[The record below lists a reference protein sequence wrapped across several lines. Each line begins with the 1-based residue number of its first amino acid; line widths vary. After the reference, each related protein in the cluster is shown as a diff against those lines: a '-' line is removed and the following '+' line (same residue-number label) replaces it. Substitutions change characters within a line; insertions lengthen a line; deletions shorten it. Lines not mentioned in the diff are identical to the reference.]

1 MALSQSQSPDLKAF
15 RSYSEHDVI
24 NGLFTTTLGSV
35 NKGTF
40 VTIASAGG
48 NPNVNVTGTGLSA
61 VTPFVGNLGDW
72 GEAPAYATSL
82 RFGITSNKV
91 RAANS
96 GEVVLGVLLHDVRE
110 TNQYGENYA
119 YIPNRNRYEDGIVT
133 SGEGVKI
140 LTKGLITT
148 NGFVGT
154 PSANT
159 GAYVSGGVLVPCA
172 YNKTLFPQLVG
183 KFLEGADADS
193 FALFKVEL

>member
-1 MALSQSQSPDLKAF
+1 MALSQSQTPDLKAF

-24 NGLFTTTLGSV
+24 NGLFTYDTGSG

-40 VTIASAGG
+40 VTISQASG
-48 NPNVNVTGTGLSA
+48 NPNVAQTGTGVSVNTAFIGSL
-61 VTPFVGNLGDW
+61 GNW

-82 RFGITSNKV
+82 RYGIQANKV

-96 GEVVLGVLLHDVRE
+96 GEVVLGVMLHDVRE
-110 TNQYGENYA
+110 TNQYGTNYA
-119 YIPNRNRYEDGIVT
+119 YEPTYKKGEDQVVL

-148 NGFVGT
+148 NGFLNT

-159 GAYVSGGVLVPCA
+159 GAYVSGGYLVPCA
-172 YNKTLFPQLVG
+172 YNKTTFPQLVG
-183 KFLEGADADS
+183 KFLEGADSDGY
-193 FALFKVEL
+193 ALFKVEC